1 MNKTVVKIG
10 SMKRTTA
17 YELAKLACMMVNR
30 LNWPGDM
37 TLDQEEAAART
48 YADIVGGITQTIIRK
63 APVLRKCNAKTI
75 SGQIQS
81 ILEDVLPTLGVPL
94 TGEYEGKLKGT
105 LRQHSNKR
113 SPEKPVYDSNGMY
126 DWEANLQNNIMRRF
140 GGHTPK

>member
-1 MNKTVVKIG
+1 MKIG

-30 LNWPGDM
+30 LNWPADM
-37 TLDQEEAAART
+37 TFDQEEGAARA
-48 YADIVGGITQTIIRK
+48 YAGIVGGITQAIIQK

-81 ILEDVLPTLGVPL
+81 ILEEVVPSLGLPL

-105 LRQHSNKR
+105 IQQHSSKS
-113 SPEKPVYDSNGMY
+113 SPAVYDANGMY
-126 DWEANLQNNIMRRF
+126 DWEANLQNNIMRLGSHVR
-140 GGHTPK
+140 K